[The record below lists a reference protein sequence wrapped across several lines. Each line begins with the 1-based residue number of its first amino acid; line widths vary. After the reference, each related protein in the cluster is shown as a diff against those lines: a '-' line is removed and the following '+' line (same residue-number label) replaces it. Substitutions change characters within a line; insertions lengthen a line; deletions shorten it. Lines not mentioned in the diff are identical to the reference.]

1 MATKTD
7 ILRHAFRRIA
17 VVASDEALTADQA
30 DYAGDTLD
38 LLVPELAYSHGVTVS
53 ATAPSDGYV
62 LPLAYL
68 LAVEI
73 APHYLVAPPEPRSR
87 AIMRLRAA
95 LLSDDRPDSRDADK
109 DGTVSDGEAEAGKRA
124 AFY

>member
-1 MATKTD
+1 MATRAD
-7 ILRHAFRRIA
+7 ILRLAHRRIA
-17 VVASDEALTADQA
+17 VVASDEALTADQES
-30 DYAGDTLD
+30 YAGDAFD
-38 LLVPELAYSHGVTVS
+38 LLVPELLASQGITVS
-53 ATAPSDGYV
+53 ATAPDDAYV
-62 LPLAYL
+62 WPLACL

-95 LLSDDRPDSRDADK
+95 LLSDDRTDRRDADD
-109 DGTVSDGEAEAGKRA
+109 DGIISDAEADAGRRA